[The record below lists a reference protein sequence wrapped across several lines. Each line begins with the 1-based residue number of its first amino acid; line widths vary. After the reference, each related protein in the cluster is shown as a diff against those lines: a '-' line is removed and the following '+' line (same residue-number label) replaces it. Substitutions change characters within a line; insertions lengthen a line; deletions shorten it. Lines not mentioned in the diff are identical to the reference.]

1 MQAVCTQ
8 WKMLDRSHS
17 RLFLRLFVS
26 QMTGMNPQRILEQA
40 KQRGVPESTFQTLA
54 AAGLNL
60 DSWLSGFAS
69 VQSSVLHSVDTI
81 RNHPLLSFKDTTV
94 KVTDALL
101 PQERDG
107 APPAPATA
115 DGGDEH
121 FVSVARTR
129 LPKITVT
136 GLVICPTTGRL
147 DLLTDTD
154 DATRKLVEQQCA
166 EQNAAQQADSSA
178 GKK

>member
-1 MQAVCTQ
+1 
-8 WKMLDRSHS
+8 
-17 RLFLRLFVS
+17 
-26 QMTGMNPQRILEQA
+26 MNPQRILEQA

-94 KVTDALL
+94 KTSEALL

-107 APPAPATA
+107 MAAAA
-115 DGGDEH
+115 SAAASAAAGGGDDH

-147 DLLTDTD
+147 DLLTEADE
-154 DATRKLVEQQCA
+154 ATRALVEQQNKQQNAQQQEDKQA
-166 EQNAAQQADSSA
+166 EQTANAHEKAVNCS
-178 GKK
+178 